1 MLDTKKVLVKLYD
14 CPPCLFLSSQEA
26 KEQEE
31 GGDQKVGEGDNEAEG
46 GAEQNDVKL
55 QEVNGEMVKGDEE
68 LEVAVDKE
76 EKDENGKDVEEEGDT
91 SYDPRLS
98 TQLSLHEE
106 LCMSSNFAENS
117 EDECEQ
123 EDESKE
129 ASCQGGGSH
138 QEEAASQLAIH
149 QPFCGRLTSS
159 ALSKAEEFSEPET
172 FSSGFSED
180 FKLSHRQTQTD
191 WTRDLATHHLAIAA
205 PTNLDNH
212 FHTTPR
218 YKTIFK
224 EIFEV
229 LKTASSFESTS
240 RQVQRRRVW
249 EVVAD
254 YPSLRPL
261 QTGRLTSTELGS
273 FEAST
278 EALSTEDSYATV
290 LRRGIHP

>member
-1 MLDTKKVLVKLYD
+1 M
-14 CPPCLFLSSQEA
+14 SHNRQGA
-26 KEQEE
+26 REQEE
-31 GGDQKVGEGDNEAEG
+31 GANQKHGEGHKEAEG
-46 GAEQNDVKL
+46 AAEQNYEKL
-55 QEVNGEMVKGDEE
+55 QEVKGEMTLKGDEE
-68 LEVAVDKE
+68 LEVVVDE
-76 EKDENGKDVEEEGDT
+76 EGEAEDDKDVEEEGDT
-91 SYDPRLS
+91 SYDPRLA

-123 EDESKE
+123 EDEDESKE
-129 ASCQGGGSH
+129 GSCQGGGVH
-138 QEEAASQLAIH
+138 LQEPACQLAVH

-172 FSSGFSED
+172 YSSGFSED

-191 WTRDLATHHLAIAA
+191 WTRDLADHHLAIAA

-229 LKTASSFESTS
+229 LKAASSCESTS

-249 EVVAD
+249 EVVAE

-261 QTGRLTSTELGS
+261 QTAGLTSTGDL
-273 FEAST
+273 ST
-278 EALSTEDSYATV
+278 GALSTQALSTEDSYATV
-290 LRRGIHP
+290 LRRGMRP